1 LKRPKS
7 TTLIVGGLEDLDKMK
22 KLLPLM
28 VLLVLGLL
36 AAVPHLTMANEQGQ
50 ETGDHD
56 NSDGHVF
63 HASLT
68 GAAQVGPV
76 QTDAFG
82 FAEVRLID
90 NTTLQFRVTV
100 CNIANVTASHIHVGN
115 STTNGDIVIHF
126 FDEATYPVSSPHGCV
141 TLEAGFRSPSDL
153 HLSSKGGINNWN
165 DFVKALESG
174 NTYVNVH
181 TTQHPMGEIRGQLVN
196 EQSEDENEDD

>member
-1 LKRPKS
+1 LKK
-7 TTLIVGGLEDLDKMK
+7 I
-22 KLLPLM
+22 LPLII
-28 VLLVLGLL
+28 LLVLGAL
-36 AAVPHLTMANEQGQ
+36 AAVPHFTMANEQGQ

-56 NSDGHVF
+56 SDTNNSHGLKF
-63 HASLT
+63 HARLT

-90 NTTLQFRVTV
+90 NTTLQFKVTV

-126 FDEATYPVSSPHGCV
+126 FDEPTFPVSSTHGCI
-141 TLEAGFRSPSDL
+141 TLEAGFRTPSDL
-153 HLSSKGGINNWN
+153 HTSSKGGINSWN

-181 TTQHPMGEIRGQLVN
+181 TTQHPFGEIRGQLVS
-196 EQSEDENEDD
+196 EHSEDENEDD